1 MPAREALK
9 RMDEIRSP
17 SEGCSYSLAEAP
29 NGSPSTS
36 PSIL

>member
-9 RMDEIRSP
+9 RMDEIGSL
-17 SEGCSYSLAEAP
+17 SERCSYSLAEAR
-29 NGSPSTS
+29 NGSPSSS